1 MIFRWLWRRRVIGLF
16 GEIATPRA
24 IDEIIANSTELDCLK
39 LLLPGRIRSLM
50 WKPAM
55 TERQALLEVRRMA
68 LEILAKAKKPQS

>member
-1 MIFRWLWRRRVIGLF
+1 MIFRWLWRRRVVGLF